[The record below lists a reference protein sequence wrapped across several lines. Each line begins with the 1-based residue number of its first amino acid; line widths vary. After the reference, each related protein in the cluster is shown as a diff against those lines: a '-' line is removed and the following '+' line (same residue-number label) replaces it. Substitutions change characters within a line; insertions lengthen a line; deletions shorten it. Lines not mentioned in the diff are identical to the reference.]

1 MNEENEIQL
10 FPGHSFPSPG
20 MFKPELFGW
29 PCPKHRSLCPCG
41 SLARCVS
48 CHSVQHSC
56 SASLDIMGT
65 GTSLVTNV
73 IWIVC
78 SDPHGHMTKIS
89 HSPLNPILVLLY
101 PPVFFLSRG
110 HPCPRSDFYFSKFRA
125 TFVFWSRIH
134 KSVQILHSKT
144 IPTQWF
150 SNIKGIG
157 LKSL

>member
-29 PCPKHRSLCPCG
+29 PCPNHRSLCTSG

-89 HSPLNPILVLLY
+89 HSQYLSTLFWFYCIHLFSFYREGIHVRDLTFIFQSLEQLLFSE
-101 PPVFFLSRG
+101 VEFIKV
-110 HPCPRSDFYFSKFRA
+110 SKFYIVKLYQPGDLA
-125 TFVFWSRIH
+125 T
-134 KSVQILHSKT
+134 
-144 IPTQWF
+144 
-150 SNIKGIG
+150 
-157 LKSL
+157 LKE